1 MFLVVRASSE
11 RKIKKIGVFEALE
24 SARKCMEADFR
35 REYRDTFGEE
45 YDPGAETYEYGISG
59 SHAYFSC
66 THLDIDWEILS
77 TDQTFYYTFG
87 SDYGFP
93 FQDGWVEIIASNREE
108 ADEIF
113 VRHFP
118 CRHPNTLNCSFVY
131 TEAEWLEMDPAR
143 NWHGY
148 KRYGTYTG

>member
-1 MFLVVRASSE
+1 MTVPRGQE
-11 RKIKKIGVFEALE
+11 PRKEAPCRLE
-24 SARKCMEADFR
+24 S
-35 REYRDTFGEE
+35 
-45 YDPGAETYEYGISG
+45 SG
-59 SHAYFSC
+59 VDH
-66 THLDIDWEILS
+66 
-77 TDQTFYYTFG
+77 TFG

-113 VRHFP
+113 MRHFP